1 MMKLVYYSIFLL
13 FISSIAM
20 GQEINIDEALAK
32 AKREVE
38 KENYD
43 KALSIIEPLRAK
55 YPENEDIQT
64 YTGRIYSWKKDY
76 KSAINILSPMADR
89 SNPNPEALQAL
100 INVYFWTEDY
110 EKCILYCDKYL
121 AIDPKSVEVL
131 KIKATCLEK
140 LNRDQEALDVIDKA
154 SYIDNS
160 TQVFRGIR
168 TLIGRKAKNAVS
180 FSYLN
185 ISTSNPGQSPFH
197 YGYAE
202 YSHKFSKS
210 AIVGRAN
217 IGNISNETQM
227 LFETDFYQTFSN
239 KSYLYANAGV
249 STGKTIFP
257 VAKGGLEY
265 YFAPQKKFDFSLGAR
280 FMHFDTDDITL
291 LTGQVAYN
299 AGVYNFAYR
308 PYYDIS
314 NELFSHVLSVQR
326 VNEEKER
333 LIRLELQYGNV
344 PYLYL
349 YNSFTQ
355 PLKAYRVG
363 LQYQHRFGDSFFVR
377 PIFLYEYE
385 EYIPSEYRNKFNVQL
400 IVTKRF

>member
-1 MMKLVYYSIFLL
+1 MRYIYRCILLL
-13 FISSIAM
+13 FISSIAI
-20 GQEINIDEALAK
+20 GQEINVEETLVNARQEA
-32 AKREVE
+32 E
-38 KENYD
+38 KGNYD
-43 KALSIIEPLRAK
+43 KALSLIEPLRTK
-55 YPENEDIQT
+55 YPENEDVQT
-64 YTGRIYSWKKDY
+64 FAGRIYSWKKDY
-76 KSAINILSPMADR
+76 KTAVKVLSPMADR
-89 SNPNPEALQAL
+89 NNPNPEALQAL

-110 EKCILYCDKYL
+110 EKCISYCDKYL

-140 LNRDQEALDVIDKA
+140 LNRDQEALDLIEKSA
-154 SYIDNS
+154 YIDNS
-160 TQVFRGIR
+160 TQAFRGIR

-180 FSYLN
+180 ASYLN
-185 ISTSNPGQSPFH
+185 ISTSDPGQPPFH
-197 YGYAE
+197 YGYVE

-217 IGNISNETQM
+217 IGNIGSETQM
-227 LFETDFYQTFSN
+227 MFETDFYQTFSN

-249 STGKTIFP
+249 STGETIFP
-257 VAKGGLEY
+257 VAKAGLEY

-280 FMHFDTDDITL
+280 FMHFDADDITL

-299 AGVYNFAYR
+299 AGIYSFAYR
-308 PYYDIS
+308 PYYDVS

-355 PLKAYRVG
+355 PLKAYRAG
-363 LQYQHRFGDSFFVR
+363 IQYQHRFGDSFFVR

-385 EYIPSEYRNKFNVQL
+385 EYTPREYRNKFNVQL